1 MKRTS
6 MLSLV
11 ALIAAGITP
20 AAAQAPKISGLVQV
34 WWNLTT
40 PSELRNNSTTLP
52 TTAGGR
58 TYFNLR
64 SEFRENTFAVR
75 RTELKFAGK
84 IVDGVEYEA
93 MIDPS
98 ISPSTTN
105 SILQDATITYKT
117 GLGLDF
123 KVGQMKAFQTYEGL
137 NSSSELLF
145 VERSQMGRTIGDVR
159 QRGAAA
165 IYSFGEPKDF
175 AGRVVL
181 GAFNGVTKVN
191 DSNAS
196 KDFVARFDFT
206 VAKDHRFGLYTLQ
219 GSTDLNDKDSSAL
232 TARTFT
238 GAVNAPTAAAIVD
251 NKDKTSHLGAYYVF
265 QTADWHLSA
274 EYVNG
279 LLGRG
284 YGIASTSTLVN
295 GAATAALREH
305 LDQKFMGFVLTGAY
319 TFGNHTVLAR
329 YDSMNYNQGDKWYT
343 AANPYKVGTADYTP
357 KYTETS
363 VGYLYA
369 FKPESLKSANI
380 KLNYISRS
388 KNFLA
393 PRAAAGETSEQGG
406 DTIVAAFQI
415 AF

>member
-6 MLSLV
+6 LMSLV
-11 ALIAAGITP
+11 ALLAAGATP

-40 PSELRNNSTTLP
+40 PSQLRNNSGTLA
-52 TTAGGR
+52 TSAGNR
-58 TYFNLR
+58 AYYNLR
-64 SEFRENTFAVR
+64 GEFKENTFAVR
-75 RTELKFAGK
+75 RTELKFSGK
-84 IVDGVEYEA
+84 VVDGVEYEV

-105 SILQDATITYKT
+105 SILQDAALTYKT
-117 GLGLDF
+117 GTGLDF

-137 NSSSELLF
+137 NSSSELLTI
-145 VERSQMGRTIGDVR
+145 ERSQLGRTIGDVR

-165 IYSFGEPKDF
+165 LYSFGEPKDF

-181 GAFNGVTKVN
+181 AAFNGAPKVN
-191 DSNAS
+191 DGNAS
-196 KDFVARFDFT
+196 KDFVARVDFT

-219 GSTDLNDKDSSAL
+219 GTTDLNDKDSSAL

-238 GAVNAPTAAAIVD
+238 GAVGGPSAAEIVD
-251 NKDKTSHLGAYYVF
+251 NKDKTSHVGAYYAF

-319 TFGNHTVLAR
+319 TFGNHTVLGR

-343 AANPYKVGTADYTP
+343 AANPYKVGSADYTP
-357 KYTETS
+357 KYREIT

-369 FKPESLKSANI
+369 FKPESLKAANI

-393 PRAAAGETSEQGG
+393 PRAAAGETTEQGG
-406 DTIVAAFQI
+406 NTIVAAFQV